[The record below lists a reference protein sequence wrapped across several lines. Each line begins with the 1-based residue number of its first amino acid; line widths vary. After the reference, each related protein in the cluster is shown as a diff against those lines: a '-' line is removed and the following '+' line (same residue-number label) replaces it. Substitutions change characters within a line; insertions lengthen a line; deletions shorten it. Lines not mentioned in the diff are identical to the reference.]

1 MNNEYKEKNVSTN
14 GTNQGP
20 TSFYIVD
27 FIKNLTEEKNIPVL
41 IYLILNIFVIGLV
54 LNVLFS
60 ETPFIVTFLVGLVLY
75 GISIVL
81 ALSPLGEAL
90 LRFQNGCT
98 KLARKDDIDRL
109 EPIFKEVYSQAKKL
123 NKNMP
128 NDIKLYI
135 NDEESENA
143 FATGRKT
150 ICVTRGLLN
159 LSDEHIKATLAHEFG
174 HLAHKDTD
182 LILVVSVGNL
192 IITFIVTIIKLL
204 ILLFQLLGT
213 LMGMF
218 LGGSDGLIATI
229 VTSITS
235 LLTALFVTGAMWV
248 WTQIGILLT
257 MKSSR
262 AHEDKADEFAYNLGY
277 GKALCEVLDSIS
289 GPEPKGLFAN
299 LKSSHP
305 KTSLRIAHLQSLGV
319 KYPD

>member
-1 MNNEYKEKNVSTN
+1 MNNEFKEKNVSATD
-14 GTNQGP
+14 TS
-20 TSFYIVD
+20 SFYIVD

-54 LNVLFS
+54 LNILFS
-60 ETPFIVTFLVGLVLY
+60 EAPFIVTFLAGLVLY

-81 ALSPLGEAL
+81 ALSSLGEAL
-90 LRFQNGCT
+90 LRFQNGCA
-98 KLARKDDIDRL
+98 KLERKDDIDRL

-123 NKNMP
+123 NKNLP

-135 NDEESENA
+135 NDDESANA

-192 IITFIVTIIKLL
+192 IITCIITIIKLF
-204 ILLFQLLGT
+204 ILLFQLLGS
-213 LMGMF
+213 LFSMF
-218 LGGSDGLIATI
+218 LGGSEGLIGTI
-229 VTSITS
+229 VTTITS
-235 LLTALFVTGAMWV
+235 ILTALFVTGAMWV

-262 AHEDKADEFAYNLGY
+262 AHEDKADEFAFNLGY
-277 GKALCEVLDSIS
+277 GKPLCEILDSIS

-299 LKSSHP
+299 LKS
-305 KTSLRIAHLQSLGV
+305 LGV